1 MGSFGV
7 KKGHFVPKQALL
19 GLLASNKRPNTR
31 SKSIVTMIP
40 THAQQPGGFG
50 TKSGPFGPSED
61 LQDPQ
66 KGHFGPKTGPFL
78 VPGGKKEAQD
88 QAKVCGKMI
97 PTQSEQ
103 LAGVGTKSGLSGPLE
118 DLQDPQK
125 GHFGSKRVLLGL
137 LWGQEES
144 QHQAKVCG
152 NHDCNPVRPIG
163 DNRDQIWS

>member
-66 KGHFGPKTGPFL
+66 KGHFGPKTGPFWSL
-78 VPGGKKEAQD
+78 GAKKRP
-88 QAKVCGKMI
+88 KTRPMCVLKMI

-103 LAGVGTKSGLSGPLE
+103 SAA
-118 DLQDPQK
+118 
-125 GHFGSKRVLLGL
+125 R
-137 LWGQEES
+137 ES
-144 QHQAKVCG
+144 IC
-152 NHDCNPVRPIG
+152 
-163 DNRDQIWS
+163 